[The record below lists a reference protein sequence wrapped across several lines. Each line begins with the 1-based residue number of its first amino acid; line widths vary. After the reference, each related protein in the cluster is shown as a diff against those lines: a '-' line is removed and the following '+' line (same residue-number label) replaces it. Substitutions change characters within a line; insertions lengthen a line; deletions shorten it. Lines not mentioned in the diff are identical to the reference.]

1 MGHRRILLIDDSPS
15 VLRLLK
21 FLLES
26 EKYDVV
32 TAGDGVEGLARINE
46 QLPDII
52 ITDSVMPGMDGF
64 ALLEKLKA
72 QPETKNIPV
81 IVLTSA
87 GANPAELRTSDPK
100 ATAIIEKSAD
110 FTPLLNKV
118 AEALK
123 TR

>member
-1 MGHRRILLIDDSPS
+1 MTRVLLIDDSPS

-21 FLLES
+21 FLFES

-32 TAGDGVEGLARINE
+32 TASDATEGLARINE
-46 QLPDII
+46 RLPDII
-52 ITDSVMPGMDGF
+52 ITDGVMPGLDGS

-72 QPETKNIPV
+72 QPATKNIPV

-87 GANPAELRTSDPK
+87 ESDPGEVPASG
-100 ATAIIEKSAD
+100 ATAVIQKSAD

-123 TR
+123 AR